1 MSLIRQSLAQAKL
14 APYIDVLRACVE
26 AAWAHWMHVLPHFP
40 VCPSR
45 TRRAVMHA
53 FILQEVQARF
63 GDMPGVKMTE
73 TRQGR
78 FLVLVEGIVLLFKH
92 VDGRLIPANYRT
104 PGAIA
109 FNQQLPLTGI
119 PKGPRLVI
127 GYRLNLLETE
137 LAAVHVIYLVGDE
150 VMWDYEIGK
159 DGGTVVEL
167 FPETPQGPRVT
178 PKRPPK
184 ESPKHR
190 PKKADDTKS
199 ETPSGE

>member
-1 MSLIRQSLAQAKL
+1 
-14 APYIDVLRACVE
+14 
-26 AAWAHWMHVLPHFP
+26 
-40 VCPSR
+40 
-45 TRRAVMHA
+45 
-53 FILQEVQARF
+53 
-63 GDMPGVKMTE
+63 
-73 TRQGR
+73 
-78 FLVLVEGIVLLFKH
+78 VLLFKH

-199 ETPSGE
+199 ETPSGEE